1 MIHTAAKGLASL
13 GRHGDTMLMHVS
25 PEEVAGLQAIAKAHG
40 TSLTVNPHTGMPEA
54 FSFMGLLKGL
64 LPTIA
69 GFALGPG
76 GFGLFDSALGAGLA
90 VGGAGALA
98 SGSVVKGLE
107 MGLGAYGGANLGS
120 ALNNAGLSAPG
131 GTPPVEPTPPTG
143 PSAATVGNG
152 NIGMATQFPG
162 QVSGVPSAATS
173 DMGLSNVPVE
183 GGQVGMANSFPSN
196 MGGTGPV
203 NPATVN
209 TTASPTGN
217 AWQGIKNLANSNT
230 PMKDLQQAF
239 GNVKAGVESG
249 AKPVSLGSAVMSTLS
264 PFAGGVVGSGLLDNS
279 ADPHAGQVYE
289 QVGTNANGTPIMGWD
304 SPQAFNPYRHLN
316 LLTPNPN
323 PLVLPPT
330 SATMTDP
337 NKFQTTPVA
346 TPMPFAQGGI
356 IPAKG
361 IAGLSHGGNPGG
373 YLDGPGDGM
382 SDSIHATIGDKQPA
396 KLADGEFVMPAD
408 VVSHIGNG
416 SSKAGA
422 QKLYSMMDRIRK
434 ARTGTTKQGKQI
446 NPHKF
451 MPV

>member
-90 VGGAGALA
+90 VGGVGALA
-98 SGSVVKGLE
+98 SGNIVKGLE
-107 MGLGAYGGANLGS
+107 MGVGAYGGANLGS
-120 ALNNAGLSAPG
+120 ALNNAGLPTPG
-131 GTPPVEPTPPTG
+131 GTPPVEPTPPAQTTMADNVSPNSG
-143 PSAATVGNG
+143 TAPNFGSSAPDTSSMVGN
-152 NIGMATQFPG
+152 
-162 QVSGVPSAATS
+162 VSPNGGAGANFTPNTAV
-173 DMGLSNVPVE
+173 SNVGTANA
-183 GGQVGMANSFPSN
+183 GGYD
-196 MGGTGPV
+196 
-203 NPATVN
+203 PATVN

-249 AKPVSLGSAVMSTLS
+249 AKPVSLGSAAMSTLS

-289 QVGTNANGTPIMGWD
+289 QVGKNADGTPKMGWD

-337 NKFQTTPVA
+337 NKFQTTPAA

-382 SDSIHATIGDKQPA
+382 SDSIHATISDKQPA
-396 KLADGEFVMPAD
+396 RLADGEFVMPAD

-451 MPV
+451 MPA